1 MKLPL
6 ARPNLSAYGGL
17 WQPAAPPRGG
27 APRVTWIGVSTLL
40 IDDGTTALMIDG
52 FFTRP
57 GVRRVLVG
65 RIAPRPQTVARCLRR
80 AGVTRLAAVICAH
93 SHFDHALD
101 APTVCA
107 QTGATLVGS
116 QSTANIGLGQGLAH
130 SRILVPEPDRRLA
143 FGAFNVTMIEGIH
156 HPGDHYPGT
165 VDTPLI
171 PPARPRAWATG
182 TCYSILVEHG
192 AGERRGGADEHEHA
206 DGCGHE
212 RGGGRLLIQATSNY
226 LPGMLRGYRADVIYL
241 GVGQLGKDSDE
252 FRETYWKEV
261 VIATGARRVVLV
273 HWDDLFRPID
283 KPVRPMRYAM
293 DDFRVTMRFLLE
305 RGEADGVEVLIP
317 APWRTADPFAGLPS
331 VA

>member
-1 MKLPL
+1 MKLPF
-6 ARPNLSAYGGL
+6 ARPRLSAYRGL
-17 WQPAAPPRGG
+17 WQPAAPPHGG

-65 RIAPRPQTVARCLRR
+65 RIAPRPLTVARCLRR

-116 QSTANIGLGQGLAH
+116 QSTANIGLGQGLPQ

-143 FGAFNVTMIEGIH
+143 FGSFGVTMIEGVH

-165 VDTPLI
+165 VDAPLV

-182 TCYSILVEHG
+182 TCYSILVDHG
-192 AGERRGGADEHEHA
+192 LGERRGGANEYEREHEH
-206 DGCGHE
+206 GS
-212 RGGGRLLIQATSNY
+212 LLVQATSNY

-273 HWDDLFRPID
+273 HWDDFFRPID
-283 KPVRPMRYAM
+283 KPVRPMRYAL

-305 RGEADGVEVLIP
+305 RGKADGVEVLIP

-331 VA
+331 AA

>member
-1 MKLPL
+1 
-6 ARPNLSAYGGL
+6 
-17 WQPAAPPRGG
+17 
-27 APRVTWIGVSTLL
+27 VTWIGVSTLL

-57 GVRRVLVG
+57 GVGRVLVG
-65 RIAPRPQTVARCLRR
+65 RIAPRPETVAQCLRR

-116 QSTANIGLGQGLAH
+116 QSTANIGLGQGLPA
-130 SRILVPEPDRRLA
+130 SRILVPEPGRRLD
-143 FGAFNVTMIEGIH
+143 FGAFGVTMIEGVH

-165 VDTPLI
+165 VDAPLV

-192 AGERRGGADEHEHA
+192 LGEQRGSAVNAHGS
-206 DGCGHE
+206 GNS
-212 RGGGRLLIQATSNY
+212 GGSGGSSNSGNGSLLIQATSNY
-226 LPGMLRGYRADVIYL
+226 LPGMLRVYRADVIYL
-241 GVGQLGKDSDE
+241 GVGQLGKDTDE

-261 VIATGARRVVLV
+261 VLATGARRVVLV
-273 HWDDLFRPID
+273 HWDDIFRPLD

-293 DDFRVTMRFLLE
+293 DDFSVTMRFLLE
-305 RGEADGVEVLIP
+305 RAEADDVEILIP

-331 VA
+331 APASAA